1 MTNTTSVL
9 PPLTTPDLIDDLT
22 PHLLDHYQWSSDEL
36 QSYLDEQQLH
46 LYTCPQLALMS
57 YLNLAD
63 HPVEAAQD
71 AYQRITALPLESI
84 SMVGGFDTWMNQVF
98 EQITSDFGDILTIDG
113 KSYYVIFKDSS
124 VI

>member
-57 YLNLAD
+57 YLNLSD
-63 HPVEAAQD
+63 HPIEASQA
-71 AYQRITALPLESI
+71 AYQRITSLPLDHI
-84 SMVGGFDTWMNQVF
+84 PMVGGFHSWMDDVF
-98 EQITSDFGDILTIDG
+98 EEITSDFGDILTIDG
-113 KSYYVIFKDSS
+113 QSYYVIFKDSS